1 MEPPAKKVCR
11 GCDLLKPLDEFGT
24 DKYTSDG
31 KATRCI
37 LCKRQESLA
46 YRTNNGDK
54 VRAAVARWQRE
65 NHEKRQAYE
74 EAHKAEKKARNKARY
89 LKNKALM
96 NAQSAAYYAAHRMA
110 MRQKHADWYAQHPE
124 WIQEKTERRRT
135 ARTEA
140 PLNDL
145 TAAQWEEIKNAY
157 DHRCVY
163 CGRKMKRLTQDH
175 ITPLSKGGSHTLANV
190 VPACQSCNS
199 KKHAKAPLVPV
210 QPLLL
215 TLAPAKSYTRRA

>member
-1 MEPPAKKVCR
+1 METPAKKVCR
-11 GCDLLKPLDEFGT
+11 GCNLLKPLDEFGT

-37 LCKRQESLA
+37 LCKRQESA
-46 YRTNNGDK
+46 QYRAHNGDK

-65 NHEKRQAYE
+65 NPEKRQAYDE
-74 EAHKAEKKARNKARY
+74 THKAEKQIRNKTRY
-89 LKNKALM
+89 VQNKALM

-124 WIQEKTERRRT
+124 WIQEKTERRRV

-145 TAAQWEEIKNAY
+145 TAAQWEEIKTAY
-157 DHRCVY
+157 GHRCVY
-163 CGRKMKRLTQDH
+163 CHRKMKRLTQDH

-215 TLAPAKSYTRRA
+215 TVAPAKPYAKRG

>member
-1 MEPPAKKVCR
+1 METPTPKVCR
-11 GCDLLKPLDEFGT
+11 GCKLPKSLDEFGT

-31 KATRCI
+31 KSSRCI
-37 LCKRQESLA
+37 PCKRQESA
-46 YRTNNGDK
+46 QYRAQNPEK
-54 VRAAVARWQRE
+54 VRAATATWTRK
-65 NHEKRQAYE
+65 NPEKRKAYE
-74 EAHKAEKKARNKARY
+74 DTHKAEKQARNKTRY
-89 LKNKALM
+89 RQNKALM

-124 WIQEKTERRRT
+124 WIEEKTERRRT

-140 PLNDL
+140 LLNDL

-157 DHRCVY
+157 EHRCAY
-163 CGRKMKRLTQDH
+163 CRRKMKRLTQDH

-215 TLAPAKSYTRRA
+215 TLAPSKPYTKRI